1 MFHIVFSADENYIK
15 YTAVLITSIVFNT
28 DKNKKFKDFDKNSN
42 IENERYIFHI
52 LSNFVSDKTREK
64 LINLQKKL
72 NEYFPCEVKMHIKND
87 EDFSKFPISGAAHSS
102 KLPYYRLKL
111 SSIFSDNIQ
120 KCLYLDSDM
129 LCMCDIREI
138 FAINLE
144 DKVAGVVGDPGSK
157 KAKIKY
163 IQNGKKITLNFDENY
178 FNSGFLLINL
188 QEYKKQNIEQKCEEL
203 ANKCFYIKAADQ
215 DLLNAV
221 IKPCETLKLDFAYNF
236 NIITLFYVICK
247 DEDKNRLNYT
257 RAEFNESAKNPKIFH
272 YGEKPWKFLKS
283 YFDYYG
289 KNINDY
295 WWDIAAKTPIFNEE
309 LLKDKKSIKDY
320 LLYAGLGYELLKAM
334 PLNLYKINF
343 LIKDKTRDEV
353 YAKNTNSIKNEIFGL
368 CCMLGESILHARRHK
383 KNTMSVY
390 LKALKMIY
398 NFKRYGLKRISF
410 S

>member
-42 IENERYIFHI
+42 IKNEKYIFHI
-52 LSNFVSDKTREK
+52 LSNFVNDKTREK

-72 NEYFPCEVKMHIKND
+72 NEYFPCEIKIHIKND
-87 EDFSKFPISGAAHSS
+87 KDFSKFPNSGAAHST
-102 KLPYYRLKL
+102 KLPYYRIKL

-144 DKVAGVVGDPGSK
+144 GKVAGVVGDLGSK
-157 KAKIKY
+157 KHKIKY
-163 IQNGKKITLNFDENY
+163 IQNGKKITLKFDENY

-188 QEYKKQNIEQKCEEL
+188 KEYKRQNIEQKCEDL
-203 ANKCFYIKAADQ
+203 ASKCFYIKAADQ
-215 DLLNAV
+215 DLLNFS
-221 IKPCETLKLDFAYNF
+221 IKPQYQLQLDFAYNF
-236 NIITLFYVICK
+236 STIAFCYAICK
-247 DEDKNRLNYT
+247 NENKNRLNYT
-257 RAEFNESAKNPKIFH
+257 RSEFNKAKQKPKILH
-272 YGEKPWKFLKS
+272 YGEKPWRFLKS

-309 LLKDKKSIKDY
+309 LLKSKNNITNH
-320 LLYAGLGYELLKAM
+320 LLCAGLGNELLNAT
-334 PLNLYKINF
+334 LNFNLVKIKS
-343 LIKDKTRDEV
+343 LV
-353 YAKNTNSIKNEIFGL
+353 KNTNNDRKYTEKAKNIQDSLFGFCCILGITIFY
-368 CCMLGESILHARRHK
+368 ARAYN
-383 KNTMSVY
+383 KNFFSVY
-390 LKALKMIY
+390 LKALKIIY
-398 NFKRYGLKRISF
+398 YFKKYSNL
-410 S
+410 